1 MKDLKICK
9 RGKSYVIQDYSNNR
23 KQIGSKFKY
32 SNDAKSALKKLTL
45 LSYLKK
51 DLDLDKICEDMQ
63 KKYLI
68 KRLMLSVNS

>member
-1 MKDLKICK
+1 MKDLRIGR

-23 KQIGSKFKY
+23 KQLGSKFKY
-32 SNDAKSALKKLTL
+32 FKDAKLALKKLTL
-45 LSYLKK
+45 LSYFKK

-68 KRLMLSVNS
+68 KRLMLSVNA